1 MVVNRIEPLMQ
12 LPDGPA
18 KTAGLAAWV
27 QSLFPPDRVP
37 VLVGGGAV
45 ELYTGGAYT
54 TGDLDFVG
62 TVTSAVASELE
73 RSGFAK
79 HGRHWVHEVGQV
91 FIEFQGAAL
100 APGESA
106 AIVEVGVNQVL
117 VVRLEDLVAE
127 RLATW
132 QGWRS
137 MVDGINAWLL
147 YSLQETA
154 IDRSRL
160 RERVSDLGCEAAFAS
175 LLGLARRALRRDL
188 RKGELEEWA
197 MQIP

>member
-1 MVVNRIEPLMQ
+1 MR

-18 KTAGLAAWV
+18 RTAGLAAWV
-27 QSLFPPDRVP
+27 QSLFPPGRVP

-54 TGDLDFVG
+54 TGGLDFVG
-62 TVTSAVASELE
+62 VVTAVAASKLE
-73 RSGFAK
+73 QSGFAK

-91 FIEFQGAAL
+91 FIEFPGAAL

-106 AIVEVGVNQVL
+106 AIVEVGASQVL

-147 YSLQETA
+147 YSLQQAA
-154 IDRSRL
+154 IDRNRL
-160 RERVSDLGCEAAFAS
+160 RERASELGCEPALAS
-175 LLGLARRALRRDL
+175 LLGLARRAVRRDL
-188 RKGELEEWA
+188 RKGELETWA